1 MIKLSK
7 IIIPFQQTWSGYKL
21 YNLNKWF
28 SNCGKGQNYLFYTK
42 LLCVSNFNTKNR
54 VIFHSLYKINYIIK
68 TIHWYFVTRSITT
81 GNLIWTSN
89 IVNKKSFNNLK
100 LFYLHHL
107 FSKNITYYRRASKID
122 DFRFV
127 CRSKYY
133 FTSNTRRGEILFNCC
148 NLSWWLYNV

>member
-1 MIKLSK
+1 MIKPSK

-54 VIFHSLYKINYIIK
+54 VIFRSLYKINYIIK

-81 GNLIWTSN
+81 GNLIIWTSN

-100 LFYLHHL
+100 LFYLHHF

-122 DFRFV
+122 DFPISV
-127 CRSKYY
+127 QIK
-133 FTSNTRRGEILFNCC
+133 ILFYIKYTEG
-148 NLSWWLYNV
+148 WDFV